1 MATRQPPS
9 ATARPPHPSGT
20 TAQWSSLTLRS
31 WTVGALPILNHL
43 MARMQLEAILQAHLP
58 ARDGRGK
65 LPVARGL
72 IVLVQN
78 ILRAREPLYGL
89 RDWAA
94 LHDPELL
101 GLRPDHIGTL
111 NDDRI
116 G

>member
-1 MATRQPPS
+1 MSTRRPASPENNPS
-9 ATARPPHPSGT
+9 PSGT

-43 MARMQLEAILQAHLP
+43 MERMQLETILQAHLP

-65 LPVARGL
+65 LPMARGL

-78 ILRAREPLYGL
+78 ILLAREPLYGL

-94 LHDPELL
+94 LHYPELL
-101 GLRPDHIGTL
+101 GLT
-111 NDDRI
+111 
-116 G
+116 